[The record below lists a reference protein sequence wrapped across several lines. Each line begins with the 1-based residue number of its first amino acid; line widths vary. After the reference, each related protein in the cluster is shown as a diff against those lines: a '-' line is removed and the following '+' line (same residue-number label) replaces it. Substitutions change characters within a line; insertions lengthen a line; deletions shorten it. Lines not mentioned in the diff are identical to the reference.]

1 MATEVYSCRDGQ
13 EIKQGRLDFA
23 EIENRSAAE
32 ADARRRCAQDPTLK
46 RVVYYR
52 IDSGGGSK
60 LLLSYENPN
69 CLANVR
75 QTRAGAS
82 RTRPSRE
89 AETQAKTQPAAKPGL
104 VDRIKGALGLS

>member
-23 EIENRSAAE
+23 EIDNRSAAE

-52 IDSGGGSK
+52 VDSAGGSK

-69 CLANVR
+69 FAAAVGQR
-75 QTRAGAS
+75 RAGVS
-82 RTRPSRE
+82 RSQPVHE
-89 AETQAKTQPAAKPGL
+89 AQTQAKARPAEKPGL
-104 VDRIKGALGLS
+104 LDRIKNAFGRS